1 MKNIQQI
8 LKYLTNFNII
18 KYIEKYL
25 ANTKMLNKF

>member
-1 MKNIQQI
+1 MNT
-8 LKYLTNFNII
+8 KYIEKYSTNFNIT